1 MCLYGSVNRTVCFF
15 FCCSKHRKPIP
26 KMSSFLR
33 HSPMILLS
41 FMMQSSNFS
50 LPTLSFFKA
59 ISTVLPP
66 PIPHPSSLFTS
77 VDGRMVNHECR
88 LCQPVKRADL
98 RHYMICIM
106 YSFLTLYS
114 YIYNKVSCTLFR
126 RKAVRGSRYGDDTML
141 VDASPPVLS
150 QEKGAFC
157 NYFHGVC
164 EISLHFFRCNR

>member
-15 FCCSKHRKPIP
+15 LLLEAQETHSQNEIIP
-26 KMSSFLR
+26 PSFS
-33 HSPMILLS
+33 HDSAAFHDAIIQLLS
-41 FMMQSSNFS
+41 ANLIIFQGDFYR
-50 LPTLSFFKA
+50 LTL
-59 ISTVLPP
+59 

-77 VDGRMVNHECR
+77 VDERMANHECR

-126 RKAVRGSRYGDDTML
+126 RKAVRGSRYGDDMML